1 MSTPVDDRLRPTPV
15 DPATLTELHDRLVRR
30 AADDGLLEV
39 AYSVHPSPVGP
50 LLLAATPIGLLR
62 VAYEREDHDAVLS
75 RIAALVS
82 PRILE
87 APGRLT
93 ETARQLDEYFAGR
106 RREFTVPLDRSL
118 SSGFRRE
125 VQDHLP
131 AIPYGHTETYTEV
144 ATVLGR
150 PRAVRAVGSGCA
162 TNPLP
167 LVLPCHR
174 VLRSDG
180 TLGGYAGG
188 LAAKAALLELEAAA

>member
-1 MSTPVDDRLRPTPV
+1 
-15 DPATLTELHDRLVRR
+15 
-30 AADDGLLEV
+30 
-39 AYSVHPSPVGP
+39 VH
-50 LLLAATPIGLLR
+50 
-62 VAYEREDHDAVLS
+62 
-75 RIAALVS
+75 
-82 PRILE
+82 
-87 APGRLT
+87 
-93 ETARQLDEYFAGR
+93 
-106 RREFTVPLDRSL
+106 
-118 SSGFRRE
+118 
-125 VQDHLP
+125 DHLP